1 MATPKY
7 LLEQALARFPIL
19 LIKDEQRLERYLRD
33 SLEFYALH
41 SGVLVRVRMDQP
53 ELLITPPPLGFNGIY
68 NKRGEW
74 CMSRYDKVTNFL
86 HVQDDPKY
94 SPWDL
99 SYFTNLRHWDIET
112 DLPSDLE
119 FTLVI
124 DHIESIVGEA
134 NSQQMELSKFVAGL
148 ESMNQKTAGEYAQ
161 ARERIETQIRTQAHL
176 ADFALL

>member
-53 ELLITPPPLGFNGIY
+53 ELLITPPPLSFNGIY

-112 DLPSDLE
+112 NLPSDLE

-134 NSQQMELSKFVAGL
+134 NSNQLAVSKFAAGL
-148 ESMNQKTAGEYAQ
+148 ESMETVSAGEYSQRRQ
-161 ARERIETQIRTQAHL
+161 AIETQIRAQAHL